1 MFRVSKL
8 LASLYGTNN
17 FVVLRLEV
25 LMHVLAKDADFCGVT
40 PCGVSES
47 YRIRRP
53 LSSGHHQ
60 KTDLASPS
68 ETSGNAS

>member
-1 MFRVSKL
+1 
-8 LASLYGTNN
+8 
-17 FVVLRLEV
+17 
-25 LMHVLAKDADFCGVT
+25 MHVLAKDADFCGVT

>member
-1 MFRVSKL
+1 
-8 LASLYGTNN
+8 
-17 FVVLRLEV
+17 
-25 LMHVLAKDADFCGVT
+25 MHVLAKDADFCGVT

-68 ETSGNAS
+68 ETSGNASRLQDVILKKTTIFHLVSAVL